1 MIYIGKVSAQKL
13 HDKWA
18 AQTKEEI
25 KEALREVYER
35 YVTKK
40 DGCWGW
46 KGAKKSKKHPY
57 GWVYFRERAIG
68 AHRASYELHIGEI
81 PKGMYVLHRC
91 DNPECSNPEHLF
103 LGTYLDNK
111 RDQIEKGRSSVEKLN
126 VEKVRTIRQMLKDGI
141 LHKMIAKEFGV
152 SMTTVW
158 CIEIE
163 KTWKGI

>member
-1 MIYIGKVSAQKL
+1 
-13 HDKWA
+13 
-18 AQTKEEI
+18 
-25 KEALREVYER
+25 
-35 YVTKK
+35 
-40 DGCWGW
+40 
-46 KGAKKSKKHPY
+46 
-57 GWVYFRERAIG
+57 
-68 AHRASYELHIGEI
+68 
-81 PKGMYVLHRC
+81 MYVLHRC